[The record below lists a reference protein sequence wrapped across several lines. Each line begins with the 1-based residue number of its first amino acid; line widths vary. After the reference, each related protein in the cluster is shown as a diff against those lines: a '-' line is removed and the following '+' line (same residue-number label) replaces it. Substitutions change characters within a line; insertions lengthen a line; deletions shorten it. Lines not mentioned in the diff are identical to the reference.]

1 MAWGGLE
8 QKKMVKVAGGYG
20 GPKLVVRE
28 GTDDYRE
35 TFYDNGLLVSAGYG
49 KLVRLKNLV

>member
-1 MAWGGLE
+1 
-8 QKKMVKVAGGYG
+8 MVKVAGGYG